1 MWNPPSEKTLQEL
14 QEIAKQLCAEF
25 PNIKYDEMYNM
36 VLEGFYDLYALSIE
50 DWRNRLTNLY
60 RKSDKDI

>member
-14 QEIAKQLCAEF
+14 QEIAKQLCVEF
-25 PNIKYDEMYNM
+25 PSIKYDEMYNI

-50 DWRNRLTNLY
+50 DWKNRLTNLY
-60 RKSDKDI
+60 KESDKDI

>member
-1 MWNPPSEKTLQEL
+1 MWNPPSEKTLQEF